1 MKDQTREKI
10 LKTLDDSC
18 DPSGQLIFDIAADRL
33 KSLIKS
39 TLLDALPKEKGIK
52 ELKAKMGGVFN
63 ELDVQVAFKEGYN
76 RVIRDIKDSLE
87 GIV

>member
-39 TLLDALPKEKGIK
+39 TLLDALPKEKKIGYADLENDRMFI
-52 ELKAKMGGVFN
+52 
-63 ELDVQVAFKEGYN
+63 DGYN
-76 RVIRDIKDSLE
+76 SASKDIKDSLE
-87 GIV
+87 GI